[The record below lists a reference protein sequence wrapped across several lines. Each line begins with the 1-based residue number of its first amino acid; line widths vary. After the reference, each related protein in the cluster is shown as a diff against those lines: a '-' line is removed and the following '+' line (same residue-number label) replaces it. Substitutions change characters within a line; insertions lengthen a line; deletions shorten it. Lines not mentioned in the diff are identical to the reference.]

1 MDCEKELRG
10 YKELLGVA
18 ACLENELIM
27 LKEMRADPGFE
38 DEGIA
43 AASLG
48 GAEHAALGQ
57 KRGDSRVERCAV
69 DKAAGERDELDK
81 EIERME
87 KRLKRIRYTIRRV
100 EAMLGA
106 LTQRERLVVQKFYIE
121 GYPWSDVVALYKK
134 EMPSPRE
141 ADALKATRNNA
152 MAKMNRIFD
161 RCRRGA

>member
-10 YKELLGVA
+10 YKELLGIA
-18 ACLENELIM
+18 ACLENELI
-27 LKEMRADPGFE
+27 LLREMRAGPGFG

-48 GAEHAALGQ
+48 GTEHAAIGAT
-57 KRGDSRVERCAV
+57 RGDSRVERCAV
-69 DKAAGERDELDK
+69 GKAAGERDELDD
-81 EIERME
+81 EINRME
-87 KRLKRIRYTIRRV
+87 KQLVQTRYAIRRV

-121 GYPWSDVVALYKK
+121 GYPWSDVVAFYKK

-152 MAKMNRIFD
+152 MAKMHRIYEN
-161 RCRRGA
+161 CRRGA